1 MVDILMATYNG
12 EKYISEQIESI
23 LNQSYTEWK
32 LYINDDCSIDKTAEI
47 AKRYSEEYPDKIF
60 FTQNSKNSGSAG
72 INFFNMISK
81 SSADI
86 IMTCD
91 QDDVWLKYKVQ
102 ITVEALENET
112 GPALVH
118 TDLTVVDENCNIS
131 EPSMIKVQH
140 IDPCRNNT
148 NQLIV
153 QNIVTGCTMAFNR
166 QLADL
171 IKVPEGQPV
180 HDWYIAVIASL
191 FGKIVFL
198 DMSTVLYRQHGNNA
212 CGAVDMQNSRYIAE
226 RFKDKKKGRYMLKL
240 GYNMAGEIL
249 RLYCIDN
256 KMLEQYSN
264 MNKYSKLKKLV
275 TVFKYGIW
283 KNGLVR
289 KIGQIY
295 FM

>member
-23 LNQSYTEWK
+23 LAQSYTEWK
-32 LYINDDCSIDKTAEI
+32 LYINDDCSTDKTAEI
-47 AKRYSEEYPDKIF
+47 AEKYAEKYPDKIF

-72 INFFNMISK
+72 INFFNMILK
-81 SSADI
+81 SNGDI

-91 QDDVWLKYKVQ
+91 QDDIWLNYKVQ

-112 GPALVH
+112 VPALVH
-118 TDLTVVDENCNIS
+118 TDLTVVNKNGGIS
-131 EPSMIKVQH
+131 EPSMIKAQH
-140 IDPCRNNT
+140 INTDRTST

-171 IKVPEGQPV
+171 IKVPKGQPV
-180 HDWYIAVIASL
+180 HDWYIAVIASI
-191 FGKIVFL
+191 FGKIIFL
-198 DMSTVLYRQHGNNA
+198 DTPTILYRQHGNNA
-212 CGAVDMQNSRYIAE
+212 CGAVDMQNGEYIAE
-226 RFKDKKKGRYMLKL
+226 RFRNKKKGKYMLQL
-240 GYNMAGEIL
+240 GYNMAGEII
-249 RLYCIDN
+249 RLYGIDN
-256 KMLEQYSN
+256 KMLEQYSS
-264 MNKYSKLKKLV
+264 MNKYSKLKRLI